1 LFINN
6 RSAVGKCKQER
17 DKGSVSVYLI
27 IVIVPIFMFV
37 AVLIDFARVGAA
49 GRESELAVKAGVR
62 SAMSA
67 FDTKLQAYGLYGLTL
82 PIGDARQLFETA
94 VSGSLPGAGG
104 TFLDTT
110 LSAATAS
117 LQPQVTLGFPDV
129 FRTQVLEEMKYR
141 APIEFALEATDKL
154 QKSGMAAK
162 LTSGQTYKQDA
173 NRLEQLIDRRES
185 ALDDVWS
192 SFGRLHTKLG
202 DLHASNQKRLQEL
215 NALADQIGMNTVENV
230 QRTLN
235 EVKEQEASI
244 EQSIRELNGSI
255 AAMATSTGQSQSGI
269 QGLLTARASLQQQ
282 LQVLL
287 TKRGELE
294 HILQLLLQYAA
305 LIATTRLE
313 TEAAQTEVT
322 NMQEAVDHSLSA
334 AKQANDELRA
344 EWNRLSGAP
353 AGSAVNGGS
362 ASSEFGSVRVLPD
375 EYFSGFQADV
385 AGVAALFGAY
395 ARDIRAAVSYADE
408 HVSGYMHKNDAFR
421 DKSVEVYDAE
431 LPAER
436 EREKRNETV
445 NAKKRE
451 LWGEL
456 GSVLDQAKQ
465 AVGGCQLDA
474 VGETETDSS
483 SYDQLKSYA
492 AKYEMTDGTGVGP
505 GEAVVELKDP
515 KRIGSD
521 ALNLGGLIANALTS
535 SRDAIYVNEY
545 ALTKFNDRT
554 YGLEKD
560 GKGQVKPVT
569 SFSKPEMH
577 LLAGQEAE
585 YAAYGFYSC
594 SANIASAYGEMFAI
608 RLAVRTIERLS
619 EPQNELLELGSPLLV
634 LLAAAAEGA
643 ADALQDMNKLVHGEE
658 VPFSSKLAPAVTLT
672 YQDYLRLLL
681 LVHGGTSR
689 RLARLQAL
697 VELDTGLDLTK
708 AVTQIQGSADT
719 SVKLWFLPGAV
730 KLLGMAGLTPCR
742 VQAGRCDLRRSAMW
756 RY

>member
-1 LFINN
+1 LFINS
-6 RSAVGKCKQER
+6 RSAVGKCKQDR

-27 IVIVPIFMFV
+27 IVILPIFMFV
-37 AVLIDFARVGAA
+37 AVLIDFARVGVA

-82 PIGDARQLFETA
+82 PVGDARQLFETA

-162 LTSGQTYKQDA
+162 LTSGQTYEQDA
-173 NRLEQLIDRRES
+173 NRLEQLIDRREN

-192 SFGRLHTKLG
+192 SFGRLHTKIG
-202 DLHASNQKRLQEL
+202 GLHASNQKRLQEL
-215 NALADQIGMNTVENV
+215 NTLADQIGLNTVENV

-244 EQSIRELNGSI
+244 EQSIRELDGSI

-269 QGLLTARASLQQQ
+269 QGFLTARASLQQQ

-294 HILQLLLQYAA
+294 HILQLLMQYAA

-322 NMQEAVDHSLSA
+322 NMQEAVDQSLTA

-344 EWNRLSGAP
+344 EWNSLNGAP

-362 ASSEFGSVRVLPD
+362 APSVFGSVRVLPD

-385 AGVAALFGAY
+385 AGLAALFGAY

-408 HVSGYMHKNDAFR
+408 HMSGYMLKNDAFR
-421 DKSVEVYDAE
+421 DRSVKVYDAR

-445 NAKKRE
+445 NAKKRK
-451 LWGEL
+451 LWDEL

-474 VGETETDSS
+474 AGETDIS
-483 SYDQLKSYA
+483 SYDKLKSYA
-492 AKYEMTDGTGVGP
+492 VKYEMTEGTGAEP

-569 SFSKPEMH
+569 AFSKPETH

-619 EPQNELLELGSPLLV
+619 EPQNDLLELGSPLLV

-658 VPFSSKLAPAVTLT
+658 VPFSSKLAPAVTFT

-689 RLARLQAL
+689 RLTRLQAL

-708 AVTQIQGSADT
+708 AITQIQGSADT
-719 SVKLWFLPGAV
+719 SIKLWFLPGAV
-730 KLLGMAGLTPCR
+730 KLLGMAGLSPCR
-742 VQAGRCDLRRSAMW
+742 VQAGRCDLRWSAMW

>member
-1 LFINN
+1 LFINS
-6 RSAVGKCKQER
+6 RSAVGKCKQDW

-62 SAMSA
+62 STMSA

-82 PIGDARQLFETA
+82 PVGDARQLFETA

-104 TFLDTT
+104 TFLDTN
-110 LSAATAS
+110 LSASTAS

-162 LTSGQTYKQDA
+162 LTSGQTYEQDA
-173 NRLEQLIDRRES
+173 NRLEQLIDRREN

-192 SFGRLHTKLG
+192 SFGRLHTKLD

-215 NALADQIGMNTVENV
+215 NTLADQIGLNTVENV

-244 EQSIRELNGSI
+244 EQSIRELDGSI

-269 QGLLTARASLQQQ
+269 QGFLTARDSLQQQ

-294 HILQLLLQYAA
+294 RILQLLLQYAA

-313 TEAAQTEVT
+313 TEATQTEVT
-322 NMQEAVDHSLSA
+322 NMQEAVDQSLSA
-334 AKQANDELRA
+334 AKQANDKLRA

-353 AGSAVNGGS
+353 VGSAVNGGS
-362 ASSEFGSVRVLPD
+362 ASSVFGSVRVLPD

-385 AGVAALFGAY
+385 AGLAVLFGAY

-421 DKSVEVYDAE
+421 DKSLEVYDAR
-431 LPAER
+431 LSAER

-445 NAKKRE
+445 NANKRK

-465 AVGGCQLDA
+465 AVGGCQLDSA
-474 VGETETDSS
+474 GETDSS
-483 SYDQLKSYA
+483 SYDKLESYA
-492 AKYEMTDGTGVGP
+492 AKYEMTDGTGAEP

-569 SFSKPEMH
+569 SFSKPETH

-594 SANIASAYGEMFAI
+594 RANIASAYGEMFAI

-643 ADALQDMNKLVHGEE
+643 ADALRDMNKLVHGEE

-681 LVHGGTSR
+681 IVHGGTSR
-689 RLARLQAL
+689 RLVRLQAL